1 MFFLELLINADIPCE
16 ALRMHL
22 SGGQQGFRK
31 TPWLAGM
38 AAVCKSACAFIIIHL
53 RITVLQV
60 LWFDFIGF
68 QHAEAWRIDQKSRL
82 PKAIRYHKKLGM
94 PCGVASA
101 PRFFAETARIH
112 QPPSRDRIDESGFSR
127 SRLSRDDSA
136 QADRKSVV

>member
-101 PRFFAETARIH
+101 PRFSLR
-112 QPPSRDRIDESGFSR
+112 PPVSSAAFPR
-127 SRLSRDDSA
+127 SY
-136 QADRKSVV
+136 